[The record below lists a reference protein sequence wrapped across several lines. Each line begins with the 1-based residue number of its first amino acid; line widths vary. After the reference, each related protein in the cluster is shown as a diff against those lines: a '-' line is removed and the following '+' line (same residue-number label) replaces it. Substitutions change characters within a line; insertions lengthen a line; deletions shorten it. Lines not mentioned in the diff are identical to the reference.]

1 LRLTGIW
8 QTKSP
13 IVGAGAK
20 ERAMGFEAIAN
31 QPVSAGNEQ
40 VPHAGAVKASVAV
53 SPPMP
58 ADADLSLIVEVWPAL
73 PGPIRAGI
81 LAMVKAAKP

>member
-1 LRLTGIW
+1 MGFR
-8 QTKSP
+8 
-13 IVGAGAK
+13 K

-40 VPHAGAVKASVAV
+40 ISEQGAAKASVAV

-58 ADADLSLIVEVWPAL
+58 ADADLRAICEAWPAL
-73 PGPIRAGI
+73 PEPIKAAM
-81 LAMVKAAKP
+81 LAMVKAAK